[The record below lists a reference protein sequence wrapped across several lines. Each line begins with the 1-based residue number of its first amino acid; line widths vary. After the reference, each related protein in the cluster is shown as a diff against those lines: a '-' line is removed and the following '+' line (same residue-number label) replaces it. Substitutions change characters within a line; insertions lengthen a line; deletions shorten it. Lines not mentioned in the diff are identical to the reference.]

1 MVLKEVQ
8 PFAFYHSSER
18 RKQAIA
24 FLDKVSNDY
33 KLRDRISTA
42 NNDDDLVR
50 IAKEAGFNPSAE
62 DIWLYEDRSFK
73 RKAGLRGWYFHSLE
87 SN

>member
-1 MVLKEVQ
+1 MPKEVE

-18 RKQAIA
+18 HKQATT
-24 FLDKVSNDY
+24 FLEKVSNDY
-33 KLRDRISTA
+33 RLRDKISSA

-50 IAKEAGFNPSAE
+50 IANEAGFYPSAE

-73 RKAGLRGWYFHSLE
+73 RKAGLRGWYFHYLE

>member
-1 MVLKEVQ
+1 MMLLKEVQ

-18 RKQAIA
+18 RKQATD
-24 FLDKVSNDY
+24 FLEKVSNDY
-33 KLRDRISTA
+33 RLRDKISSA

-50 IAKEAGFNPSAE
+50 IANEAGFYPSPQ

-73 RKAGLRGWYFHSLE
+73 RKAGLRGWYFH
-87 SN
+87 